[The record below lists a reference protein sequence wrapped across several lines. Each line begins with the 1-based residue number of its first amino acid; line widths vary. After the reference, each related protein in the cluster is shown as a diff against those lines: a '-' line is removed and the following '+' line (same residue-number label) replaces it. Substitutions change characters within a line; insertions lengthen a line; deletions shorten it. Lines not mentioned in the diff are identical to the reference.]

1 MSEDSN
7 SLLSICTLLEE
18 LLRYPESPPP
28 DDMPPDASEEMWQRA
43 HAFCAWFCP
52 DHKSAQCHGRQV
64 DQDKLIAC
72 IRDGPLQE
80 RQYLLAESFL
90 STAYASEALHREM
103 GWLNGSSLTIHEEAI
118 EYSSLK
124 KGIRSVTMPFLTA
137 QHGELC
143 LDPQQ
148 KTSVLFARLLAT
160 ASSTEELNTHPSGC
174 PGWQDL
180 QAAVGKAALDR
191 AAADSKAGG
200 MHICEA
206 VAQRHFASE
215 SVPRRTKEFAAE
227 QVLLRSIAQH
237 IKHCREEAQQE
248 SHTQAIAQGFAKIAE
263 NAAHPLW
270 NALRCIYI
278 PYGEIIFRFMLH
290 AALQPEP
297 SWGELLSL
305 LTFCTEDE
313 NGNVRIADY
322 AQRCLQSWVAAEVSL
337 ADSSPPGWFGAS
349 SAPTSE
355 NDRHADWRSIDP
367 WWSIVYAS
375 VAAPFFTDGIT
386 EIQTAL
392 SSGLNSESFAKVSE
406 TVAAAGGA
414 TSDQCALHE
423 SFSLH
428 PLVNP
433 RLLRPILGN
442 NEGLPRAIVFLPY
455 TPIRAPIT
463 RSPLVTF
470 MAGTMLDAYGSALA
484 DITEDR
490 DRGFREVTATAREK
504 MRNLALF
511 TNLPQKIV
519 TDDVIDKHS
528 RESAYGRAFSI
539 VRHDLKNT
547 LSVLDHVHDQGDYD
561 RIPAVLKTVQAIIA
575 AADLHC
581 GQSLP
586 HEERYPLWG
595 SFGRSLEKAWSA
607 RGFSLHVDDSAVG
620 QLHIDNRVL
629 GIAGELCRNMLKHLA
644 LNAPHEKVGSL
655 GLEVREDQ
663 QALRIVANSKPHMRV
678 DYDQLAPMLLARKG
692 RLLKGVSIV
701 SAFCQDLMRA
711 HPRDGFIP
719 QDAWEFQSIDGDI
732 GCVVFRSPWLD
743 LAFEREDL
751 T

>member
-18 LLRYPESPPP
+18 LLRYPEAPPP
-28 DDMPPDASEEMWQRA
+28 DDIPPDASEEMWQRA

-64 DQDKLIAC
+64 DQEKLIAC

-180 QAAVGKAALDR
+180 EAAVGKAALDR

-206 VAQRHFASE
+206 VAQRHFASQ
-215 SVPRRTKEFAAE
+215 SVPHRTKEFAAE

-297 SWGELLSL
+297 LWGELLSL

-337 ADSSPPGWFGAS
+337 ADSSPPGWFGAWA
-349 SAPTSE
+349 APTSE

-367 WWSIVYAS
+367 WWSIVHAS
-375 VAAPFFTDGIT
+375 AAAPFFTEGIA

-392 SSGLNSESFAKVSE
+392 SNGLNRESFAKVSE

-423 SFSLH
+423 SFSRH

-442 NEGLPRAIVFLPY
+442 NEGFPHAIVFLPY

-470 MAGTMLDAYGSALA
+470 MAGTMLDTCSSALTDA
-484 DITEDR
+484 AQHGRPHAQTAPDAPR
-490 DRGFREVTATAREK
+490 DK

-519 TDDVIDKHS
+519 ADDVIKYHTANQ
-528 RESAYGRAFSI
+528 ERAQGYKVGNAIQHHDMKNLDTSI
-539 VRHDLKNT
+539 GVTCET
-547 LSVLDHVHDQGDYD
+547 L
-561 RIPAVLKTVQAIIA
+561 IKTWDNMSDAARRGAIQHI
-575 AADLHC
+575 
-581 GQSLP
+581 
-586 HEERYPLWG
+586 
-595 SFGRSLEKAWSA
+595 RSLAKLAFLSA
-607 RGFSLHVDDSAVG
+607 
-620 QLHIDNRVL
+620 
-629 GIAGELCRNMLKHLA
+629 GIEYLWAEGETLA
-644 LNAPHEKVGSL
+644 TDTETVASL
-655 GLEVREDQ
+655 GAELRKATEFDEFYVRMLGDWTVETRVPK
-663 QALRIVANSKPHMRV
+663 ALRIVFSNLIGNAMTPSDNKGAVLQADRLSGGMRF
-678 DYDQLAPMLLARKG
+678 LAR
-692 RLLKGVSIV
+692 VS
-701 SAFCQDLMRA
+701 
-711 HPRDGFIP
+711 
-719 QDAWEFQSIDGDI
+719 
-732 GCVVFRSPWLD
+732 
-743 LAFEREDL
+743 
-751 T
+751 